1 MAKKINFPTDFTFEE
16 LEELRR
22 IKEQQD
28 AEDYAHK
35 RTEFEESLNK
45 WLLSMVPFDPI
56 VASSV
61 FVEIAVNF
69 FTMVG
74 VKEEHF
80 RCIIDNDIE
89 NAKKCKEIFKL
100 QHGYGKDKD

>member
-1 MAKKINFPTDFTFEE
+1 MAKKINFPTNFTTEE
-16 LEELRR
+16 LKELRR
-22 IKEQQD
+22 IKKQQD
-28 AEDYAHK
+28 AEDYARK

-45 WLLSMVPFDPI
+45 WLLSMVPFNPI

-69 FTMVG
+69 FTMAG
-74 VKEEHF
+74 VKEEDF

-89 NAKKCKEIFKL
+89 NAKRCQDFL
-100 QHGYGKDKD
+100 NHNYGNKD